1 MWVCMWSFNV
11 CDSLHL
17 PLYLFFI
24 LHPTL
29 MMMMMAFSGLSLN
42 SLLSNSFLFV
52 SVQFLIG
59 FFTRFQPSL
68 ICPFSF
74 SSNYLWLFPLL
85 LLDSVKKFLK
95 IGKMIYSHKKKNKH
109 NQWMGRIESGNF
121 LISISLLF
129 FFDST
134 YIYG

>member
-1 MWVCMWSFNV
+1 MSLFHLTQQFRIDSDDPHQIDRKSFSVCLPVLFVFQPKKRLDKNQCGFV
-11 CDSLHL
+11 CDHL
-17 PLYLFFI
+17 MCGFTPLTTLSFFI

-74 SSNYLWLFPLL
+74 SSNYL
-85 LLDSVKKFLK
+85 
-95 IGKMIYSHKKKNKH
+95 
-109 NQWMGRIESGNF
+109 
-121 LISISLLF
+121 
-129 FFDST
+129 
-134 YIYG
+134 